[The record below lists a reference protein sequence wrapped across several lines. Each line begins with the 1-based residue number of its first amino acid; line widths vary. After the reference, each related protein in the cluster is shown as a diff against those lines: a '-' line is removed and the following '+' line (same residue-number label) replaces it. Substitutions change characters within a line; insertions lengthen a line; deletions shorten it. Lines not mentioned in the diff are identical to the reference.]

1 MSLTTICNSQDAKSH
16 YFTQLI
22 WATTLRVGCGR
33 ARFFVQATKPILVDR
48 LVCNFSPRGNTH
60 GKPIY
65 TIGYPTTQCGFKSKS
80 LYPGLCFDKPEVPE
94 QSLLRIL
101 NLYNDT
107 AKNIMQINA
116 SVGNESIRHDLT
128 RLNLEHQKLNN
139 ANVMKRDNNVYWKT
153 NHNNM
158 SRNYNNFKQ
167 NKGHSRIYHSHDHKH
182 EMDYLHPDHDPQ
194 INQDFRKYDSSKDA
208 TPYENLL
215 RINKHRQCT
224 RKPDAPCD
232 NAICNPT
239 KSLRQCTRSVTSVE
253 QPCETNSNSNMCP
266 HQFCSCTTTCSTNPS
281 VQSNCPQEINKNNC
295 PTSNFNCACQQ
306 SICNPF
312 LRRSFESRTQNTNV
326 YDDDPD
332 SYLEFHKRNIDRQP
346 SEALKVNLNSW
357 KNDASKFTMRNF
369 NGHSY
374 RKRRDDELNSR
385 FKPFWQIDDY
395 NMRPE
400 HQLKSIRYTTIS
412 NKRTQNRKYL
422 KSTRV
427 PTTEYITIR
436 KNNVKHFTEKYLSF
450 DELLRLRKV
459 SADIYGARRAGEN
472 TTATTA
478 SADTKAQE
486 NTTEYT
492 ANTPF
497 KRLKHCSRKLTCT
510 WTAASLTNDPNK
522 NRGSRTPPGY
532 VEGCTRTSTCTRDDM
547 NRNKMASTTDP
558 SIEVE
563 SDSGGDDD
571 DYCEKRA
578 LDIQRRNAN
587 IDIHDK
593 TSLSLRDQEHSSSII
608 KPLDA
613 INGND
618 KYACECDD
626 SIRKKRE
633 LNEDDELVTKK
644 CHKKR
649 SKLSYGELFYLVVKK
664 ILSNWK
670 NSDQN
675 MSKRNCLCNSSV
687 GGIVSNELVLTMSV
701 TLNFV
706 FISLKI

>member
-1 MSLTTICNSQDAKSH
+1 
-16 YFTQLI
+16 
-22 WATTLRVGCGR
+22 
-33 ARFFVQATKPILVDR
+33 
-48 LVCNFSPRGNTH
+48 
-60 GKPIY
+60 
-65 TIGYPTTQCGFKSKS
+65 
-80 LYPGLCFDKPEVPE
+80 
-94 QSLLRIL
+94 
-101 NLYNDT
+101 
-107 AKNIMQINA
+107 
-116 SVGNESIRHDLT
+116 
-128 RLNLEHQKLNN
+128 
-139 ANVMKRDNNVYWKT
+139 
-153 NHNNM
+153 
-158 SRNYNNFKQ
+158 
-167 NKGHSRIYHSHDHKH
+167 
-182 EMDYLHPDHDPQ
+182 
-194 INQDFRKYDSSKDA
+194 
-208 TPYENLL
+208 
-215 RINKHRQCT
+215 
-224 RKPDAPCD
+224 
-232 NAICNPT
+232 
-239 KSLRQCTRSVTSVE
+239 
-253 QPCETNSNSNMCP
+253 
-266 HQFCSCTTTCSTNPS
+266 
-281 VQSNCPQEINKNNC
+281 
-295 PTSNFNCACQQ
+295 
-306 SICNPF
+306 
-312 LRRSFESRTQNTNV
+312 
-326 YDDDPD
+326 
-332 SYLEFHKRNIDRQP
+332 
-346 SEALKVNLNSW
+346 
-357 KNDASKFTMRNF
+357 
-369 NGHSY
+369 
-374 RKRRDDELNSR
+374 
-385 FKPFWQIDDY
+385 
-395 NMRPE
+395 MRPE
-400 HQLKSIRYTTIS
+400 HQLKSIRYTTIP

-649 SKLSYGELFYLVVKK
+649 SKLSYVSRKKQFVNSQNFTIEKVQTSKNTTSGTDQYEIPYQMSCQEVGLLIFETTNIGAAVAHAPAHTKLTINFAATLPKRGFNGLITAKYLS
-664 ILSNWK
+664 IDIAN
-670 NSDQN
+670 N
-675 MSKRNCLCNSSV
+675 
-687 GGIVSNELVLTMSV
+687 NED
-701 TLNFV
+701 
-706 FISLKI
+706 